1 MNITSANWVSALNA
15 TSLGFNTLPSCVCL
29 ADLHGDNDYK
39 LVIGDFGTE
48 KYDIRLKVFRGL
60 QLIGENVLSDL
71 PSALV
76 SFNNENIQSSLSSL
90 AVACGSSILIYKNL
104 KPFYKFTP
112 PSLEINEDEAE
123 AWRHV
128 EAGHINAAQL
138 HAVLVKLLHKH
149 GSMELTTRS
158 QVFLSSKEKDRES
171 ILQQCLNSKLVHQST
186 ITCITTMKRSSAE
199 LAAIDCI
206 ICATEYGYVY
216 CIDTQAFTILTKC
229 KIPGIP
235 VFLYAAGLYDV
246 DYRIFVST
254 RDSEIFSIKR
264 DMKSV
269 SDPIITMTHDIIG
282 MIRVGKQ
289 LVVACTDETI
299 SFFAANGKRQNKLK
313 LNETIK
319 VSILSPMNLNNMLP
333 YCRSTKIDQPISWIK
348 YGHFGRE
355 EGALIIGTAY
365 NGLIVKLFRRT
376 GKLEKKLPEVGAMQA
391 QLRKL
396 TIPRRT
402 QIYVDQTVREREQA
416 QMMHQVFQRD
426 LFMLRLSVTKAFANL
441 TQSSLNSIST
451 EKNEAVEI
459 SVDING
465 FGPIFRMI
473 IKLQTSS
480 HPPLQH
486 LYLLLHYNQELYE
499 FEDSMIPVPALVS
512 GMTYIFHTI
521 VRCLNPEKGISD
533 DVRVVLVN
541 HYKNDGKTSLIKRNA
556 ISEVDSDDSDLT
568 NPTIKFLTV
577 VMVVAINMNGAD
589 FGHSRENVSLI
600 ENGWQSIKS
609 SKKPANDSMIISH
622 LIEETTTIRQFT
634 ALERCEQIHRF
645 NSSNVAEI
653 MLRERLIFSLED
665 LSGRRPLTQ
674 TEVVRSNIA
683 FGCVPRLDEA
693 ECRRS
698 LCYNLYFRT
707 MDGTCN
713 NLLRPLRGAAFR
725 PYNRLLLPEYDDK
738 LSEPV
743 DKIKYLN
750 LISGSLFPIRP
761 NAREVSR
768 LILSS
773 QKTVQHHEYNALLMQ
788 WGQYL
793 IHEMAK
799 TTLVPSALCNICQNI
814 KGRCMAIPILN
825 WDSNENFKLGSC
837 IRVSRS
843 SAICGSGRQKP
854 RQQLNENT
862 NFIDGS
868 PIYGSSIGDGFLKT
882 VFFNGFRLL
891 PFDMSVCRNVEAC
904 PAIFVAGDSRVN
916 LFLGL
921 SSYQIL
927 LTREHNRLAS
937 RLHQLNPHWNG
948 DRLFMEA
955 RKIVGAE
962 RILPI
967 ILGITFEP
975 TIGQYRGYNSQT
987 DPTLVNEFISAAFRF
1002 GHGMI
1007 QEIYPRLDQH
1017 FNSTS
1022 LGSFSFVEGTQHSDR
1037 LIFGGGIDPILRGMM
1052 LLPVRRPQR
1061 LTRAITENM
1070 FGNTDLGAINIQRG
1084 RDHGLPS
1091 YTRFRE
1097 FCGLSP
1103 ATSFDNF
1110 SREIMNDEIRLK
1122 LQLMYGTPDK
1132 VDLFVGG
1139 LLEDPVQGGF
1149 IGPTFACIIGPQ
1161 FKRTRDGDR
1170 FYYENPG
1177 IFTQDQL
1184 IEIRKSSFS
1193 RLLCD
1198 NGDNINDVPRKA
1210 FRIGQMTSCTQ
1221 IPEMDLI
1228 KWKE

>member
-1 MNITSANWVSALNA
+1 MVMNITSANWVSALNA

-319 VSILSPMNLNNMLP
+319 SIDTFTYEPKQYVALLVALEKEVRIYNETSLVD
-333 YCRSTKIDQPISWIK
+333 RQKIDQPISWIK

-480 HPPLQH
+480 HPLLQH

-541 HYKNDGKTSLIKRNA
+541 HYKVIVAALITMP
-556 ISEVDSDDSDLT
+556 ISE
-568 NPTIKFLTV
+568 
-577 VMVVAINMNGAD
+577 M
-589 FGHSRENVSLI
+589 SL
-600 ENGWQSIKS
+600 
-609 SKKPANDSMIISH
+609 
-622 LIEETTTIRQFT
+622 
-634 ALERCEQIHRF
+634 
-645 NSSNVAEI
+645 
-653 MLRERLIFSLED
+653 
-665 LSGRRPLTQ
+665 
-674 TEVVRSNIA
+674 
-683 FGCVPRLDEA
+683 LD
-693 ECRRS
+693 
-698 LCYNLYFRT
+698 
-707 MDGTCN
+707 
-713 NLLRPLRGAAFR
+713 
-725 PYNRLLLPEYDDK
+725 
-738 LSEPV
+738 
-743 DKIKYLN
+743 
-750 LISGSLFPIRP
+750 
-761 NAREVSR
+761 
-768 LILSS
+768 
-773 QKTVQHHEYNALLMQ
+773 
-788 WGQYL
+788 
-793 IHEMAK
+793 
-799 TTLVPSALCNICQNI
+799 
-814 KGRCMAIPILN
+814 
-825 WDSNENFKLGSC
+825 
-837 IRVSRS
+837 
-843 SAICGSGRQKP
+843 
-854 RQQLNENT
+854 
-862 NFIDGS
+862 
-868 PIYGSSIGDGFLKT
+868 
-882 VFFNGFRLL
+882 
-891 PFDMSVCRNVEAC
+891 
-904 PAIFVAGDSRVN
+904 
-916 LFLGL
+916 
-921 SSYQIL
+921 
-927 LTREHNRLAS
+927 
-937 RLHQLNPHWNG
+937 
-948 DRLFMEA
+948 
-955 RKIVGAE
+955 
-962 RILPI
+962 
-967 ILGITFEP
+967 
-975 TIGQYRGYNSQT
+975 
-987 DPTLVNEFISAAFRF
+987 
-1002 GHGMI
+1002 
-1007 QEIYPRLDQH
+1007 
-1017 FNSTS
+1017 
-1022 LGSFSFVEGTQHSDR
+1022 
-1037 LIFGGGIDPILRGMM
+1037 
-1052 LLPVRRPQR
+1052 
-1061 LTRAITENM
+1061 
-1070 FGNTDLGAINIQRG
+1070 
-1084 RDHGLPS
+1084 
-1091 YTRFRE
+1091 
-1097 FCGLSP
+1097 
-1103 ATSFDNF
+1103 
-1110 SREIMNDEIRLK
+1110 
-1122 LQLMYGTPDK
+1122 
-1132 VDLFVGG
+1132 
-1139 LLEDPVQGGF
+1139 
-1149 IGPTFACIIGPQ
+1149 
-1161 FKRTRDGDR
+1161 
-1170 FYYENPG
+1170 
-1177 IFTQDQL
+1177 
-1184 IEIRKSSFS
+1184 
-1193 RLLCD
+1193 
-1198 NGDNINDVPRKA
+1198 
-1210 FRIGQMTSCTQ
+1210 
-1221 IPEMDLI
+1221 
-1228 KWKE
+1228 